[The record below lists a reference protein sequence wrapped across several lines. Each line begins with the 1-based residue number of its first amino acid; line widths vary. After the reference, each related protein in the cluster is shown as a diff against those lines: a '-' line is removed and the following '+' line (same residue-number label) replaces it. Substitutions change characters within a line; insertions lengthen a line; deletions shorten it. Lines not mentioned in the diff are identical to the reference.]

1 MNVSLEV
8 GSREHE
14 IVYLRLCLRA
24 PSFNNGENVIVSQ
37 ALITMARTP
46 PEAEGR
52 LCRFHRVGSLFRF
65 FFRNR
70 LPLLRWQRE
79 GYDVYWF
86 VRDVK

>member
-24 PSFNNGENVIVSQ
+24 PSFNNAENIISVSQ
-37 ALITMARTP
+37 ALITMTRTP

-52 LCRFHRVGSLFRF
+52 LCRFCVSF
-65 FFRNR
+65 FFFETVS
-70 LPLLRWQRE
+70 PYSDGRE
-79 GYDVYWF
+79 KATMSTGSYVI
-86 VRDVK
+86 